1 MHAARYLQ
9 PSAATRPDRTILVGG
24 ALMLVALVV
33 GVIAFLYTSGAFD
46 SYDNLYLVPWLL
58 GLAGVMAVPMGY
70 LYSNGRFTFVDPLVF
85 ATLSYLFPAFVVG
98 GLFFALGISQP
109 SFSNLVQDPTTTFPL
124 TIALI
129 ALGYA
134 GLSVGYLLPVT
145 AKIGHRIAEFLPK
158 ADYSPDSHITPG
170 SLLLLA
176 GVFNTLFALILGRF
190 GYQRVADF
198 ASWDGLIYFTTLF
211 WVQASFLLWYV
222 VFRRRKWD
230 LIAGV
235 LVAVLTAASLIKF
248 LFSGSRGNIIQF
260 FLLVSFAFI
269 LSGRRFTVKQGTIAG
284 LLLTIGLT
292 IGMIYGTTFRN
303 TKGSEESQSADVY
316 AETVIQAVSQV
327 GNSDVIDTLQFGAAT
342 FAERIDMLSTLA
354 VVVSNHEQLAPYEE
368 IYGLDNNIYIE
379 MTTFMIPRVIWP
391 DRPVV
396 SDPRKY
402 SDLYFDYGESSYAIT
417 PIGDLLRNFGIP
429 GVFLGMF
436 VLGLILRLIYSTLV
450 EGKPPVVWRLT
461 LFFMLIT
468 SISYEGFYGTIIP
481 VMFKTGFT
489 AMIGIV
495 FVAFIAKRIH
505 AGRQRMLTSGNSSA
519 AGLPA
524 IVRLR

>member
-1 MHAARYLQ
+1 MQSARYLQ
-9 PSAATRPDRTILVGG
+9 SRDLRTDRSILVGVLLMAA
-24 ALMLVALVV
+24 ALLV
-33 GVIAFLYTSGAFD
+33 GVIALLYTSGSLDAFP
-46 SYDNLYLVPWLL
+46 NLYLVPWLL
-58 GLAGVMAVPMGY
+58 GLALVMAVPMGY
-70 LYSNGRFTFVDPLVF
+70 LYVKGRFTFVDPLVF

-109 SFSNLVQDPTTTFPL
+109 SFANLVQDQTTAFPL
-124 TIALI
+124 TISLV

-134 GLSVGYLLPVT
+134 GLSVGYLMPFT
-145 AKIGHRIAEFLPK
+145 AKIGHRISEFLPS
-158 ADYSPDSHITPG
+158 AEYSPDSHITPG
-170 SLLLLA
+170 GLLLFA
-176 GVFNTLFALILGRF
+176 GVFNTLMALILGRF

-198 ASWDGLIYFTTLF
+198 ASWDGLVYFTTLF

-230 LIAGV
+230 FIAGF
-235 LVAVLTAASLIKF
+235 LVFVLTGASLIKF
-248 LFSGSRGNIIQF
+248 LFSGSRGNIIQL
-260 FLLVSFAFI
+260 FLLVSFAYI

-292 IGMIYGTTFRN
+292 VGMIYGTTFRN
-303 TKGSEESQSADVY
+303 TKGTEESQSADVY
-316 AETVIQAVSQV
+316 AENVLQAVSQV
-327 GNSDVIDTLQFGAAT
+327 SNSDVVDTLQFGAT
-342 FAERIDMLSTLA
+342 SFAERIDILSTLA
-354 VVVSNHEQLAPYEE
+354 VVVSNHEELAPYEE
-368 IYGLDNNIYIE
+368 IYGLSDNIYIE
-379 MTTFMIPRVIWP
+379 MTTFMIPRVFWP
-391 DRPVV
+391 ERPVV

-429 GVFLGMF
+429 GVFFGMF
-436 VLGLILRLIYSTLV
+436 ALGLVLRLIYSTLV

-505 AGRQRMLTSGNSSA
+505 AGRQRQMVSKA
-519 AGLPA
+519 
-524 IVRLR
+524 V

>member
-1 MHAARYLQ
+1 MQSLGYIQ
-9 PSAATRPDRTILVGG
+9 PQTQPDGHRTILAGG
-24 ALMLVALVV
+24 ALMVVALAV

-46 SYDNLYLVPWLL
+46 TYPNLYLVPWLL
-58 GLAGVMAVPMGY
+58 GLAAVMALPMGF
-70 LYSNGRFTFVDPLVF
+70 LYSRGRFTFVDPLVF

-98 GLFFALGISQP
+98 GLFFAFGISQP
-109 SFSNLVQDPTTTFPL
+109 SFANLVQDPTTTFPL
-124 TIALI
+124 TISLV

-134 GLSVGYLLPVT
+134 GLSVGYLLPFT
-145 AKIGHRIAEFLPK
+145 ARLGDKLADLLPK
-158 ADYSPDSHITPG
+158 NDYSPDSHIVPG
-170 SLLLLA
+170 GLLLLA
-176 GVFNTLFALILGRF
+176 GVFNTLIALILGRF

-222 VFRRRKWD
+222 VFRRRKRD
-230 LIAGV
+230 FVAGALI
-235 LVAVLTAASLIKF
+235 AVLTAASLIKF

-316 AETVIQAVSQV
+316 TENVLQAVSQV
-327 GNSDVIDTLQFGAAT
+327 GNSDMLDTLQFGAST
-342 FAERIDMLSTLA
+342 FAERIDILSTLA

-379 MTTFMIPRVIWP
+379 MTTFMIPRIVWP

-417 PIGDLLRNFGIP
+417 PVGDLLRNFGIP

-495 FVAFIAKRIH
+495 FVAFLAKRIH
-505 AGRQRMLTSGNSSA
+505 AGRQRSEPRAVATGF
-519 AGLPA
+519 
-524 IVRLR
+524 LRRGESFK

>member
-1 MHAARYLQ
+1 MHTARYLQ
-9 PSAATRPDRTILVGG
+9 SNSLNAERSLVPGLV
-24 ALMLVALVV
+24 LMGVALVI
-33 GVIAFLYTSGAFD
+33 GLIALMFVSGSFE
-46 SYDNLYLVPWLL
+46 SYPNLYLVPWLL
-58 GLAGVMAVPMGY
+58 GLGVVMALPLGY
-70 LYSNGRFTFVDPLVF
+70 LFIKGRFTFVDPLVF

-98 GLFFALGISQP
+98 GMFFALGLSQP
-109 SFSNLVQDPTTTFPL
+109 SFANLVQDPATTLPL
-124 TIALI
+124 TICLV

-134 GLSVGYLLPVT
+134 GLSAGYLLPFT
-145 AKIGHRIAEFLPK
+145 AKIGDRIASFLPNV
-158 ADYSPDSHITPG
+158 DYSPDSHITPG
-170 SLLLLA
+170 GLLLLA
-176 GVFNTLFALILGRF
+176 GVFNTVFALVLGRF

-230 LIAGV
+230 FIAGFLIVV
-235 LVAVLTAASLIKF
+235 LLSASLVKF
-248 LFSGSRGNIIQF
+248 LFSGSRGNIIQL
-260 FLLVSFAFI
+260 FLLISFAFI
-269 LSGRRFTVKQGTIAG
+269 LSGRRFTVRQGTVAG
-284 LLLTIGLT
+284 LLLTLGLT
-292 IGMIYGTTFRN
+292 VGMIYGTTFRN

-316 AETVIQAVSQV
+316 AENVIQAVSQV
-327 GNSDVIDTLQFGAAT
+327 GNSDVVETLQFGAAS
-342 FAERIDMLSTLA
+342 FAERIDILSTLA
-354 VVVSNHEQLAPYEE
+354 VVVSNYEELAPYEE
-368 IYGLDNNIYIE
+368 IYGLSDNIYIE
-379 MTTFMIPRVIWP
+379 LTTFMIPRIFWP

-396 SDPRKY
+396 SDPRRY

-417 PIGDLLRNFGIP
+417 PIGDLLRNFGLP
-429 GVFLGMF
+429 GIFIGMF

-495 FVAFIAKRIH
+495 FVAFLAKRIH
-505 AGRQRMLTSGNSSA
+505 VSKLRHASGDVTGVISRVGIA
-519 AGLPA
+519 
-524 IVRLR
+524 